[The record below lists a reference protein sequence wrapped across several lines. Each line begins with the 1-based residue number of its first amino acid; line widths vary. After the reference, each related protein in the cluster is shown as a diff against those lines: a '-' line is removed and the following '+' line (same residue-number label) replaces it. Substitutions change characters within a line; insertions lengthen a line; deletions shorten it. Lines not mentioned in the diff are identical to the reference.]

1 MWTAL
6 LTHPAQAS
14 FSCIPPSN
22 GICLIFSTPYR
33 PPTSFP
39 PPPPPPH
46 LVPWPPLK
54 QAQPSNAP
62 SHCQQSQHAR
72 LLTLLA
78 AACASTAA
86 RALATLLAAPDI
98 REHGLQGGSGKGRCG
113 VDGRWPWL
121 LLMLAFLVTS
131 MTMPMAMGQCCLLQ
145 CSTEEV
151 VA

>member
-1 MWTAL
+1 MDCTAYPSRTSIFQLHPTIKWHLSHL
-6 LTHPAQAS
+6 LDPLPAS
-14 FSCIPPSN
+14 HLLPPSP
-22 GICLIFSTPYR
+22 S
-33 PPTSFP
+33 S
-39 PPPPPPH
+39 
-46 LVPWPPLK
+46 
-54 QAQPSNAP
+54 PSNAP